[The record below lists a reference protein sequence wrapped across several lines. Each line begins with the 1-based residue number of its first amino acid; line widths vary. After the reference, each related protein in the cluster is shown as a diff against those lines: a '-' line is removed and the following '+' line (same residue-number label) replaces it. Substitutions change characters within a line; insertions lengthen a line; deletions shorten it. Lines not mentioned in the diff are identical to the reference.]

1 MNDPKASKVYSGT
14 IRYESELLATFR
26 ELISIDPDLEWEFES
41 LTAPCDT
48 GVGGRLS
55 LKLDD
60 NVLRFDVIF
69 SLKPSKPLLESI
81 RAKGEQILIV
91 APNFPLR
98 LLDFCKSIGVSVLDL
113 NGRTWIRA
121 PGAFV
126 YRQALP
132 GRSFS
137 YELEP
142 KNIFVGKS
150 ERIVRKL
157 LTDVDRIWT
166 QAEITQDTGASAG
179 LVSRIFGHLVSQG
192 YVEKIN
198 GRQYR
203 LADFQGLVDDWVK
216 ADSIHKRTSL
226 QRFTSLTG
234 NPEGLAEQI
243 YGWSKAEGVRLA
255 FTQWIAAWSRV
266 KYTEPVIV
274 SAYVERIPESASR
287 ESLGLRAV
295 EDGGN
300 LWLFVPEDP
309 GILATTQEVKGLPLV
324 TDAQLYVDLQN
335 TGLRGP
341 DAAEAL
347 RESETFC
354 KKPR

>member
-1 MNDPKASKVYSGT
+1 M
-14 IRYESELLATFR
+14 
-26 ELISIDPDLEWEFES
+26 
-41 LTAPCDT
+41 
-48 GVGGRLS
+48 
-55 LKLDD
+55 
-60 NVLRFDVIF
+60 
-69 SLKPSKPLLESI
+69 
-81 RAKGEQILIV
+81 
-91 APNFPLR
+91 
-98 LLDFCKSIGVSVLDL
+98 
-113 NGRTWIRA
+113 
-121 PGAFV
+121 
-126 YRQALP
+126 
-132 GRSFS
+132 
-137 YELEP
+137 
-142 KNIFVGKS
+142 
-150 ERIVRKL
+150 
-157 LTDVDRIWT
+157 
-166 QAEITQDTGASAG
+166 
-179 LVSRIFGHLVSQG
+179 VSRIFGHLVSQG
-192 YVEKIN
+192 YLEKVN

-216 ADSIHKRTSL
+216 ADSLHKRTSL

-234 NPEGLAEQI
+234 NPEALAEQI

-255 FTQWIAAWSRV
+255 FTQWIAAWSRI

-287 ESLGLRAV
+287 ESLGLRSV

-347 RESETFC
+347 RKSKTFC